1 MLNEG
6 VTFEFNCNAKYAST
20 SVKCKLT
27 SLALSSLL
35 LGVYLAMFGASS
47 WADKDF
53 AEGSQAGVRIW
64 WRQRTSPNLYTV
76 VESEEK

>member
-35 LGVYLAMFGASS
+35 LGVYLAMLGASS
-47 WADKDF
+47 WADKEI
-53 AEGSQAGVRIW
+53 AERSQAVVRILVATAHIPKLIHCS
-64 WRQRTSPNLYTV
+64 RR
-76 VESEEK
+76 